1 MQAPRIITLDE
12 LTGAI
17 RADDVDEFW
26 NVLVRDYFGGEMIP
40 GSRWVPL
47 DRIGREVSGRSLDR
61 NAHII
66 VYCSGTS
73 CPNSRDAGDK
83 LATLGFTNVRV
94 FEGGLEAWKASG
106 RGLEMLPYTTV
117 HEATA
122 A

>member
-17 RADDVDEFW
+17 RAGDVDEFW
-26 NVLVRDYFGGEMIP
+26 NVLVQDYFGGEMIP

-83 LATLGFTNVRV
+83 LAMLGFTNVRV
-94 FEGGLEAWKASG
+94 FEGGLEAWKVSG
-106 RGLEMLPYTTV
+106 RGLEMLPYTAV
-117 HEATA
+117 NEATA

>member
-12 LTGAI
+12 LT
-17 RADDVDEFW
+17 RAVRAGDVDEFW
-26 NVLVRDYFGGEMIP
+26 NVLVQDYFGGEMIP

-47 DRIGREVSGRSLDR
+47 DRVGREVSTRSLDR
-61 NAHII
+61 NARII

-73 CPNSRDAGDK
+73 CPNSRDAGEK

-94 FEGGLEAWKASG
+94 FEGGLEAWKVSG
-106 RGLEMLPYTTV
+106 RGVEVLRDATV
-117 HEATA
+117 SEAA